1 MPGRQAHGRPLL
13 ADPNKKR
20 KGGRKNGGGNIG
32 GGGNTGGAFTAGRS
46 SGGAPRTRQGG
57 RVDVMALAE
66 QQIGE
71 SRAKGVRVR
80 DLQIEREQ
88 GKRRRNDEDDE
99 DEDEDD
105 EEEAPKRRRPNDDK
119 EGGDG
124 SSDEM
129 HSDSSGNE
137 WREGVGSDDDDSE
150 IDSDEAFGDSEDD
163 EVFDAF
169 TFRGSSS
176 KQKKNKNSKNSKPKD
191 DNDFDGFDDDHDTS
205 DEDVGDDG
213 ADLDDEAIDLAA
225 ALDIVSS
232 DEDEVKTLS
241 DKKDK
246 PRKKTTSQFDNGNIS
261 ASDISTSDSDNNDDN
276 DDESDSDQSTNSSD
290 FDSDE
295 DDDEEDH
302 EDGVNSK
309 SDALQ
314 SIASAYAAGGS
325 DDSDS
330 DGEGDVS
337 HAANPYQFN
346 AILGSKDSSLKKSI
360 KAAVSESS
368 GKRLDV
374 PLLPMQQ
381 NRQLRVAAAEKAHE
395 TLDRWTDTVKHNR
408 RAEHLT
414 FEVAGSLTTSG
425 LDTTSLMP
433 ISQSSAHTELEKTIL
448 SIMEESGLG
457 AKAQADDRA
466 EQKKLERAQAEA
478 QLSPDALKA
487 IIGQKRRARELQS
500 RELARAK
507 RIKKIKSK
515 AYRRV
520 HRRER
525 QRAED
530 ALDDSDAEHD
540 SDEDKDSEAERE
552 AAHRRRAMERMG
564 SRHRDSRWAKRA
576 KNTNRAAWDDEFRSG
591 LVDMARQDE
600 ELRMRVDGA
609 GVGGGKPGN
618 AGGSDE
624 SDSESFEDSDDQAF
638 KLRIKEELASS
649 DGAGKEGEPKG
660 LMAIAFMK
668 KAEQARKKA
677 NDDAVAEIL
686 RDLDRGDDSDE
697 DAAQFE
703 EDIGDDEDGDKA
715 VGRRTYGPTA
725 NVDKSDGANRPARQ
739 QTADALHKNAA
750 LFSTDTAA
758 SSSKP
763 SNVKDVSSTLLT
775 RKASAP
781 GDAGLWTVVGTTG
794 TSDKKKSKK
803 TTSGNAGTT
812 AGLTSDGRLMMSA
825 VVDNVLAQNK
835 AAEERTAAKNAARE
849 SAALKK
855 STAAAAR
862 KAAAEAAGESDTS
875 SSGSDSEE
883 DADDA
888 DHRTASRSKYFKFRA
903 ESNLL
908 LSKALG
914 EDDAEAEFA
923 AEKAAQALEEAA
935 AWDDQQAKASGRKD
949 KDAAVMPGWGS
960 WVGDGVS
967 KRAVK
972 RDQRAF
978 AANGT
983 KSGKGKTTEDKKA
996 LIRRDAK
1003 MDKVII
1009 SEKRNHKNDKY
1020 LASQLP
1026 HEYETRMQYERSLR
1040 LPVGPE
1046 WSTMFAFQDATKP
1059 RIIKKQGVVLPMA
1072 KPRI

>member
-20 KGGRKNGGGNIG
+20 KGARKHGGGNG
-32 GGGNTGGAFTAGRS
+32 GSSGSSGSAAFAGRS

-80 DLQIEREQ
+80 DLEIERDQ
-88 GKRRRNDEDDE
+88 GKRRRNDEDDQ
-99 DEDEDD
+99 DEDD
-105 EEEAPKRRRPNDDK
+105 QDGEEEAPKRRRPNDDK
-119 EGGDG
+119 DDGDD
-124 SSDEM
+124 SSDEL

-150 IDSDEAFGDSEDD
+150 IDSDEAFGDSDDD
-163 EVFDAF
+163 EIFDAF

-176 KQKKNKNSKNSKPKD
+176 KQNKNKKGKTRKSEE
-191 DNDFDGFDDDHDTS
+191 FDGFDDDEDMS
-205 DEDVGDDG
+205 DEDIGDDG
-213 ADLDDEAIDLAA
+213 ADLGDEAIDLAA

-232 DEDEVKTLS
+232 DDDEAQASSGKNDKARSKTKRQP
-241 DKKDK
+241 DM
-246 PRKKTTSQFDNGNIS
+246 GNSS
-261 ASDISTSDSDNNDDN
+261 ASDASMSGSDSDDD
-276 DDESDSDQSTNSSD
+276 DSDSDSEQSAASSD
-290 FDSDE
+290 LESDEGDEEEEEE
-295 DDDEEDH
+295 DDDTDEDT
-302 EDGVNSK
+302 GFSK
-309 SDALQ
+309 SDALR
-314 SIASAYAAGGS
+314 SIASAYAAGGGNG
-325 DDSDS
+325 SDS
-330 DGEGDVS
+330 DGDDDVA

-346 AILGSKDSSLKKSI
+346 AFLGSKDRSLKKSI
-360 KAAVSESS
+360 KAAAAESS
-368 GKRLDV
+368 EKKLNV
-374 PLLPMQQ
+374 PLLPMQHD
-381 NRQLRVAAAEKAHE
+381 RQLRVAAAEKAHE

-408 RAEHLT
+408 RAEHLE
-414 FEVAGSLTTSG
+414 FQVAGSLATSG

-433 ISQSSAHTELEKTIL
+433 IGQNSAQTELEKTIL

-457 AKAQADDRA
+457 ARAQAEKRA

-478 QLSPDALKA
+478 QLSPEALKA

-500 RELARAK
+500 REQARAK

-540 SDEDKDSEAERE
+540 SDEEKDSEAERE

-600 ELRMRVDGA
+600 ELRRRVDGA
-609 GVGGGKPGN
+609 GVGGGK
-618 AGGSDE
+618 AGKADGSDE
-624 SDSESFEDSDDQAF
+624 SDSDSLDDSDDEAF
-638 KLRIKEELASS
+638 KLRMKNELASS
-649 DGAGKEGEPKG
+649 GGAGQDGEPKG

-677 NDDAVAEIL
+677 NDDAVAEIM
-686 RDLDRGDDSDE
+686 RDLDRGDDSDD
-697 DAAQFE
+697 DAAQFGE
-703 EDIGDDEDGDKA
+703 NTDSQDNGEKA
-715 VGRRTYGPTA
+715 VGRRSYGPKS
-725 NVDKSDGANRPARQ
+725 NDDKPDGASRLPSQKMAGALREDTTLF
-739 QTADALHKNAA
+739 TAE
-750 LFSTDTAA
+750 TATP
-758 SSSKP
+758 SSKP
-763 SNVKDVSSTLLT
+763 KHAKDISSALPA

-781 GDAGLWTVVGTTG
+781 GDAGSWTVVGTSG

-803 TTSGNAGTT
+803 IDNSNAGAT

-835 AAEERTAAKNAARE
+835 AADDVAAARE
-849 SAALKK
+849 AVRKSAASKR
-855 STAAAAR
+855 SAVQ
-862 KAAAEAAGESDTS
+862 AAGESETS

-888 DHRTASRSKYFKFRA
+888 DHRTASRGKYFKFRA
-903 ESNLL
+903 ESNQL
-908 LSKALG
+908 LSKVLG

-935 AWDDQQAKASGRKD
+935 AWDDQQARASGRKD
-949 KDAAVMPGWGS
+949 KNAAVMPGWGS

-972 RDQRAF
+972 RDQRVI
-978 AANGT
+978 AAAGT
-983 KSGKGKTTEDKKA
+983 KGGKDKSAADKKA

-1003 MDKVII
+1003 LDKVII
-1009 SEKRNHKNDKY
+1009 SEKRTHKNDKY

-1059 RIIKKQGVVLPMA
+1059 RLIKKQGVVLPMA